1 MTTLNVLAVI
11 GGRGVVVGFLLPMAI
26 VALVAYGVFEL
37 IRSRDESPAAAVAGS
52 PNWVPAATVSTSA
65 LTILDERFA
74 RGELDAEEYVQ
85 RRSLLVPP
93 AAPVW
98 SPEPAVAAPAGSPG
112 VDADAVASVDPAAT
126 SEQPAATPGTST
138 EPDAG

>member
-11 GGRGVVVGFLLPMAI
+11 GGRGVVLGFLLPMAI

-37 IRSRDESPAAAVAGS
+37 IRSRDASPAAAAGS
-52 PNWVPAATVSTSA
+52 PNGVPATTVSTSA